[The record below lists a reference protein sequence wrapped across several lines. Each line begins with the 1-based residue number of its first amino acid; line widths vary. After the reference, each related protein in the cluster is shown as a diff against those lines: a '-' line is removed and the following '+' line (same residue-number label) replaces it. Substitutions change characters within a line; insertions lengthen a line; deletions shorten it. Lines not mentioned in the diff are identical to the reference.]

1 MYSIYIYINIYID
14 TLCIRSIYCIYH
26 TTHLPYPY
34 CTPTGPA
41 RRWRTGW
48 CGARWPGAFPHR
60 ARAGTLG
67 ASASTSWVSGIK
79 HEMLYCMYIVVYIW
93 NYSVLLLILHT
104 HTHTHI
110 YSTVQVLSIGSP
122 TKTTRSRSLSPAP
135 GHRGFSFSRETLGR
149 LDSPGA
155 AYSPASPLN
164 TMNLNNTGKF
174 SVK

>member
-1 MYSIYIYINIYID
+1 MYVHCG
-14 TLCIRSIYCIYH
+14 LH
-26 TTHLPYPY
+26 MKLF
-34 CTPTGPA
+34 CT
-41 RRWRTGW
+41 
-48 CGARWPGAFPHR
+48 
-60 ARAGTLG
+60 
-67 ASASTSWVSGIK
+67 
-79 HEMLYCMYIVVYIW
+79 IV
-93 NYSVLLLILHT
+93 NLK
-104 HTHTHI
+104 HTHI

-122 TKTTRSRSLSPAP
+122 NKTTRSRSLSPAP